1 MLALNLASNLVQSL
15 ALLVILMTIA
25 GVLLFIWLRMT
36 HACCS
41 VTVPEGLQATKYL
54 RNSWAVVIVT
64 FVLTVIYLPLSTMAV
79 HVLVW
84 SDDLWAVPN
93 PYTGT
98 TTDLTP
104 EPLGPSDEFRDPLD
118 FCYTT
123 TMLRNEVNW
132 APVIVI
138 LAIASF
144 VGVGFLLLPPVYS
157 FIDDNQLTVWFP
169 IQLYTALRRVTPKV
183 DRFTELGAPRS
194 NSDMDREY
202 QRLLG
207 RDRNP
212 LNFLYGGA
220 WHL

>member
-1 MLALNLASNLVQSL
+1 
-15 ALLVILMTIA
+15 MTIA

-41 VTVPEGLQATKYL
+41 VIVPEGLQSTKYL

-98 TTDLTP
+98 TTSLTP

-144 VGVGFLLLPPVYS
+144 VGVGFLIFPSVFNP
-157 FIDDNQLTVWFP
+157 FTDDN
-169 IQLYTALRRVTPKV
+169 
-183 DRFTELGAPRS
+183 
-194 NSDMDREY
+194 
-202 QRLLG
+202 
-207 RDRNP
+207 
-212 LNFLYGGA
+212 
-220 WHL
+220 